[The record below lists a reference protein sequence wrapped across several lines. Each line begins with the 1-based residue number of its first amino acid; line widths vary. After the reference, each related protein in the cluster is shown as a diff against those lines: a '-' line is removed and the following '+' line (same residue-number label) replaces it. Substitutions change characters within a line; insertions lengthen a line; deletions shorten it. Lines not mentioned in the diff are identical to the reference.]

1 MALLSFAEVP
11 VQEMRLGIASAS
23 SELMSDILNCV
34 CPDCGG
40 SMGCAGRA
48 FKCLGECQRD
58 WREVWEQVLSAGFDR
73 RSRGAAVVG
82 KFSLLSY

>member
-1 MALLSFAEVP
+1 MQVMRSAAIEV
-11 VQEMRLGIASAS
+11 S

-48 FKCLGECQRD
+48 FKCLGKCQRD
-58 WREVWEQVLSAGFDR
+58 WREIWERVLSAGFDR
-73 RSRGAAVVG
+73 RSTRAIRA
-82 KFSLLSY
+82 S